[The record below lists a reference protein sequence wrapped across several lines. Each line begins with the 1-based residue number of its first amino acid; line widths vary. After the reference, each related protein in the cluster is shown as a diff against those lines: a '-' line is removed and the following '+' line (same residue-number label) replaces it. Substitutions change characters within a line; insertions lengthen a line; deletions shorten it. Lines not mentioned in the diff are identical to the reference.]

1 MIPYVW
7 RPIIK
12 TVVVVVVLLVTLI
25 VSAQATVPSE
35 RTEYELPNDR
45 LFPEGIAVDE
55 ANGSFFV
62 SAAGAGGILRV
73 DLATG
78 EVGEFLPL
86 GSRAGFTTIG
96 MDVDAA
102 GRLWVAGGGSGEVL
116 VFDTASGEQ
125 LASFTTP
132 DAPAMFLNDVIT
144 TDAGDAF
151 ITDSNRPVLWRVS
164 AGAVEQGAGEAEAWL
179 SFEGTAFEYQ
189 EGFNANGIVA
199 TPDGGTLIVVS
210 GGTGAL
216 YRIDV
221 ASREVSA
228 IDVAQ
233 ALPGGDGLILDGQT
247 LYVVQNGADRVAVV
261 ELAADV
267 GSGEVTGFIDDE
279 RLSSSATAALVG
291 DRLLVVNAQFA
302 AMQGTP
308 TLPFTVSVLPAQPGG
323 TAP

>member
-1 MIPYVW
+1 MIVAPDAAYA
-7 RPIIK
+7 
-12 TVVVVVVLLVTLI
+12 TNSNEAVLY
-25 VSAQATVPSE
+25 
-35 RTEYELPNDR
+35 R
-45 LFPEGIAVDE
+45 
-55 ANGSFFV
+55 
-62 SAAGAGGILRV
+62 
-73 DLATG
+73 
-78 EVGEFLPL
+78 LPL
-86 GSRAGFTTIG
+86 GADGSLPAPE
-96 MDVDAA
+96 DVEI
-102 GRLWVAGGGSGEVL
+102 LELSGDWQQV
-116 VFDTASGEQ
+116 
-125 LASFTTP
+125 
-132 DAPAMFLNDVIT
+132 
-144 TDAGDAF
+144 
-151 ITDSNRPVLWRVS
+151 
-164 AGAVEQGAGEAEAWL
+164 
-179 SFEGTAFEYQ
+179 

-233 ALPGGDGLILDGQT
+233 ALPGGDGLILDGQR

-261 ELAADV
+261 ELAADF